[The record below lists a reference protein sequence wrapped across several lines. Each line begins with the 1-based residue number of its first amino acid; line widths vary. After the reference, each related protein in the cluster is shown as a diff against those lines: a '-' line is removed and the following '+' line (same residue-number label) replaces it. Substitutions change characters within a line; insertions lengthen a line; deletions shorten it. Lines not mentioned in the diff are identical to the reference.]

1 MTKVYLTVDT
11 ELSSAHYRRH
21 GASGLGDN
29 FARSVLG
36 WTAAGDFGIA
46 YQMARFD
53 ALGHKGVFFVDP
65 LVALV
70 AGQTMVDRIVHPI
83 LDAGHDV
90 QLHAHTEWLGLAPT
104 GPTDGRAGRNMADFG
119 LEDQVRILDYGI
131 AALLAAGAPM
141 PVAFRA
147 GNYGADDTTLRALA
161 RVGIRY
167 DSSYSPDY
175 HGTVCHISMDRDHA
189 ALPMRRGD
197 VVEVPVS
204 AIAGARGGLRHAQI
218 TALSLKEMTAALHH
232 AATMRQPC
240 FSIVSHS
247 FELLDRQRLSPNPI
261 VVRRFDR
268 LCEMIAQTPGLR
280 SATYAADPPEPVPDC
295 AAERL
300 PHSVARSLLRSGE
313 QIVSNSLY
321 GEGIRI
327 APGRMARPAITMCD
341 RFIGPMQSFTPLQHV
356 ALDLLMAV

>member
-1 MTKVYLTVDT
+1 MSCYVRKSAWGRPRDWLEDWPTAVQDCASITKVYLTVDT

-21 GASGLGDN
+21 GATGLGDN

-46 YQMARFD
+46 YQMARLD
-53 ALGHKGVFFVDP
+53 ALGLKGVFFVDP

-70 AGQTMVDRIVHPI
+70 AGQTMVDRIVHLI

-90 QLHAHTEWLGLAPT
+90 QLHAHTEWLDLAPT
-104 GPTDGRAGRNMADFG
+104 GPTDGRGGRNMADFD

-131 AALLAAGAPM
+131 EILMAAGAPM

-147 GNYGADDTTLRALA
+147 GNYGADDNTLRALTQ
-161 RVGIRY
+161 VGIHY

-175 HGTVCHISMDRDHA
+175 HGTVCHISMDREQA
-189 ALPMRRGD
+189 ALPLRLGD
-197 VVEVPVS
+197 VIEVPVS
-204 AIAGARGGLRHAQI
+204 AIGSPRGGLRHAQI
-218 TALSLKEMTAALHH
+218 TALSLKEMAAALHH

-268 LCEMIAQTPGLR
+268 LCEIIAQTPELR
-280 SATYAADPPEPVPDC
+280 SATYATEPPEPASGGAV
-295 AAERL
+295 ERL

-313 QIVSNSLY
+313 QMV
-321 GEGIRI
+321 
-327 APGRMARPAITMCD
+327 
-341 RFIGPMQSFTPLQHV
+341 
-356 ALDLLMAV
+356 